1 MEPIIQIKNVT
12 KTFIGKDNQVEALK
26 GISLDINKGDIYGI
40 IGMSGAGKSTLVRCL
55 NYLEKPTT
63 GTVVV
68 EDQDL
73 STLTEA
79 ELRKVRT
86 GIAMIFQHFNL
97 LMQRSVLDNVCF
109 PMEIVGVKKQA
120 ARKRAMELLEIV
132 GLKEK
137 ADAYPSQL
145 SGGQKQ
151 RVAIARALANT
162 PKILLCDEAT
172 SALDPTTTKE
182 ILKLLQDI
190 NKQYGITIVI
200 ITHEMAVVQEICSHV
215 AIIDAGELAEH
226 GTVEEVFSRPQSAAA
241 RKLVFMVDPKAKEMS
256 GKRCIRIVFTENSS
270 FEPVIANMVLECK
283 APVNMYLI
291 VGIIPLVPGGLM
303 YYTML
308 ALVTGDNETF
318 LDRAADAFG
327 EAAAIAMG
335 IFAISSL
342 VRIASNV
349 YKYLEK
355 KYGSAYKG
363 SSGIKK
369 I

>member
-63 GTVVV
+63 GNVVV

-137 ADAYPSQL
+137 ADSYPSQL

-226 GTVEEVFSRPQSAAA
+226 GTVEEVFSRPQSQAA

-283 APVNMYLI
+283 APVNILLADTKDIGGIAHGQMILQLPEDEMAANKMIHYLQERKLEVEELKDY
-291 VGIIPLVPGGLM
+291 VG
-303 YYTML
+303 
-308 ALVTGDNETF
+308 
-318 LDRAADAFG
+318 
-327 EAAAIAMG
+327 
-335 IFAISSL
+335 
-342 VRIASNV
+342 
-349 YKYLEK
+349 
-355 KYGSAYKG
+355 
-363 SSGIKK
+363 
-369 I
+369 

>member
-1 MEPIIQIKNVT
+1 MIELKNIDVT
-12 KTFIGKDNQVEALK
+12 FQNGSHEFKAVDNVSLK
-26 GISLDINKGDIYGI
+26 INKGEIFGI
-40 IGMSGAGKSTLVRCL
+40 VGPSGAGKSTLVRVINL
-55 NYLEKPTT
+55 LQRPTNGEVIIEGSDIT
-63 GTVVV
+63 KFNRK
-68 EDQDL
+68 Q
-73 STLTEA
+73 
-79 ELRKVRT
+79 LRKTRLNI
-86 GIAMIFQHFNL
+86 GMIFQHFNL

-283 APVNMYLI
+283 APVNILLADTKDIGGIAHGQMILQLPEDEMAANKMIHYLQERKLEVEELKDY
-291 VGIIPLVPGGLM
+291 VG
-303 YYTML
+303 
-308 ALVTGDNETF
+308 
-318 LDRAADAFG
+318 
-327 EAAAIAMG
+327 
-335 IFAISSL
+335 
-342 VRIASNV
+342 
-349 YKYLEK
+349 
-355 KYGSAYKG
+355 
-363 SSGIKK
+363 
-369 I
+369 

>member
-1 MEPIIQIKNVT
+1 MAIIQIQDVSKKFQT
-12 KTFIGKDNQVEALK
+12 KDGEIDALK
-26 GISLDINKGDIYGI
+26 HVTLDIEAGDIYGI
-40 IGMSGAGKSTLVRCL
+40 IGMSGAGKSTLVRCI
-55 NYLEKPTT
+55 NHIEVPTE
-63 GTVVV
+63 GTVIVQ
-68 EDQDL
+68 DKDL
-73 STLTEA
+73 SKLSEK
-79 ELRKVRT
+79 ELRKQREHI
-86 GIAMIFQHFNL
+86 GMIFQHFNL
-97 LMQRSVLDNVCF
+97 LMQKSVLENVCF
-109 PMEIVGVKKQA
+109 PLFIQGKSKVEAKKKA
-120 ARKRAMELLEIV
+120 YELLDIV
-132 GLKEK
+132 GLKDRAK
-137 ADAYPSQL
+137 AYPSQL

-283 APVNMYLI
+283 APVNILLADTKDIGGIAHGQMILQLPEDEMAANKMVHYLQERKLEVEELRDY
-291 VGIIPLVPGGLM
+291 VG
-303 YYTML
+303 
-308 ALVTGDNETF
+308 
-318 LDRAADAFG
+318 
-327 EAAAIAMG
+327 
-335 IFAISSL
+335 
-342 VRIASNV
+342 
-349 YKYLEK
+349 
-355 KYGSAYKG
+355 
-363 SSGIKK
+363 
-369 I
+369 